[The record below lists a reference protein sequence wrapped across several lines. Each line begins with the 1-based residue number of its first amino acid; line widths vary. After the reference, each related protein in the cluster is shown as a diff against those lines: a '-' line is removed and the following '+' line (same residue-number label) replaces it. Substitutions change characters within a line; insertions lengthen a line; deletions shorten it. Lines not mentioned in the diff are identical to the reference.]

1 MLAMQLREELTT
13 VETLLHLLQREYE
26 VLKTRDLPELE
37 QIVTEKQRCVDQLRD
52 QIANRLDDLQAR
64 GLAADTQGMDNCL
77 NQLAAAERTVATRL
91 WAELELTAE
100 RVRHQ
105 NDINGVVIAAG
116 RSHVERSLAI
126 LSGRES
132 LDFLYDQ
139 GTRKVFGG
147 GHRGPIAKA

>member
-1 MLAMQLREELTT
+1 MLATQLREELTT

-26 VLKTRDLPELE
+26 ALKTRDLPALE
-37 QIVTEKQRCVDQLRD
+37 RIVPEKQHCVDQLRD
-52 QIANRLDDLQAR
+52 QIASRLDDLRTR
-64 GLAADTQGMDNCL
+64 GLSADTQGMADCL

-91 WAELELTAE
+91 WTELELTAKQ
-100 RVRHQ
+100 VRDQ
-105 NDINGVVIAAG
+105 NDINGAVISAG

-126 LSGRES
+126 LSGRDP

-147 GHRGPIAKA
+147 SHRGTIAKA